1 MKKLKYILSQFA
13 ILASLSACDSSD
25 MPVQHSDHY
34 DEITFTVETQK
45 VENQKAKSQN
55 AATRANEYEKY
66 DPARHPGR
74 MGVWGYYY
82 AVKQLGNTGF
92 SIFTNKLVSYD
103 SSKNAWGYGEPKKWE
118 EFKDARHFDFF
129 AYMPYQEGTGSSIAI
144 STDADSHTDTYTLSV
159 PYAPSGSSSS
169 SSTSSS
175 SSSSTSSSSSS
186 SNSPFLFDAQNAP
199 IICALPEHRTVKSDQ
214 DEKLSFEHTVKF
226 KFDQTLIGYKLL
238 FKLDPTMGAIRQF
251 HIKSVN
257 ITGEI
262 PISGTITRAFTYS
275 TTTKKW
281 TAGKIVWEN
290 IATRTY
296 TKDAPVS
303 IPYQNTS
310 SSENQ
315 STSENQSSPSLEIS
329 STEYQ
334 PWGDIFYTIPLATFQ
349 PTINVTYD
357 VKMTT
362 QDGKTPITRKDVTS
376 SILLN
381 KDNFSNI
388 NTGSTATIN
397 SIRILIQ
404 PRYLYVMSDQD
415 AYTGYLL
422 ID

>member
-13 ILASLSACDSSD
+13 ILASLSACDSSN
-25 MPVQHSDHY
+25 MPVQHSDQY

-55 AATRANEYEKY
+55 AETRANEYEKY
-66 DPARHPGR
+66 DPTLHPGQ
-74 MGVWGYYY
+74 MGVWGYHY
-82 AVKQLGNTGF
+82 VTKQLGDAGT
-92 SIFTNKLVSYD
+92 SIFNNQLVSYD
-103 SSKNAWGYGEPKKWE
+103 SSQKAWGYSEPKKWE
-118 EFKDARHFDFF
+118 DFQDARHFDFF
-129 AYMPYQEGTGSSIAI
+129 AYMPYQQGTGSSIAI

-159 PYAPSGSSSS
+159 PYSQSGSSSNSSSS
-169 SSTSSS
+169 SSAT
-175 SSSSTSSSSSS
+175 SS
-186 SNSPFLFDAQNAP
+186 SNSPFLFDAKNAP

-214 DEKLSFEHTVKF
+214 DEKLPFEHTVKF

-262 PISGTITRAFTYS
+262 PISGTITRAFTYN
-275 TTTKKW
+275 TNTKKW
-281 TAGKIVWEN
+281 TAGKIIWKD
-290 IATRTY
+290 IAKRTY

-315 STSENQSSPSLEIS
+315 SSSSLEIS

-349 PTINVTYD
+349 PSINVTYD

-362 QDGKTPITRKDVTS
+362 QDGKTLITRKDVTS

>member
-13 ILASLSACDSSD
+13 ILASLSACDSSN
-25 MPVQHSDHY
+25 MPVQHSDQY

-55 AATRANEYEKY
+55 AETRANEYEKY
-66 DPARHPGR
+66 DPTLHPGQ
-74 MGVWGYYY
+74 MGVWGYHY
-82 AVKQLGNTGF
+82 VTKIQGNAGTP
-92 SIFTNKLVSYD
+92 IFNNQLVSYD
-103 SSKNAWGYGEPKKWE
+103 SSQNAWGYREPKKWE
-118 EFKDARHFDFF
+118 DFKDARHFDFF
-129 AYMPYQEGTGSSIAI
+129 AYMPYQVGTGSSIAI
-144 STDADSHTDTYTLSV
+144 STDADSNTDTYTLSV
-159 PYAPSGSSSS
+159 PYAPSGSSAS

-175 SSSSTSSSSSS
+175 SATSS
-186 SNSPFLFDAQNAP
+186 SNSPFLFDAKNAP

-226 KFDQTLIGYKLL
+226 KFDQTLIGYRLL

-275 TTTKKW
+275 TNTKKW
-281 TAGKIVWEN
+281 TAGKIIWKD

-303 IPYQNTS
+303 IPYKNT
-310 SSENQ
+310 
-315 STSENQSSPSLEIS
+315 SSPSLEIS

-349 PTINVTYD
+349 PSINVTYD

-381 KDNFSNI
+381 KDNFGNI

>member
-66 DPARHPGR
+66 DPARHPGQ

-82 AVKQLGNTGF
+82 DIKQQGNAGTP
-92 SIFTNKLVSYD
+92 IFTNQQVSYD
-103 SSKNAWGYGEPKKWE
+103 SNKNAWGYGEPKKWE
-118 EFKDARHFDFF
+118 EFTDARHFDFF
-129 AYMPYQEGTGSSIAI
+129 AYMPYQGTGSSIAI

-159 PYAPSGSSSS
+159 PYAPSGFSSS
-169 SSTSSS
+169 SSTSST
-175 SSSSTSSSSSS
+175 SSSSTSSSLSTSS
-186 SNSPFLFDAQNAP
+186 SNYPFLFDAQNAP

-262 PISGTITRAFTYS
+262 PVSGTFTRAFTYS

-281 TAGKIVWEN
+281 TAGKIIWKD

-315 STSENQSSPSLEIS
+315 SSSSLEIS

-349 PTINVTYD
+349 PSINVTYD

-362 QDGKTPITRKDVTS
+362 QDGKTPITRENVTS

-388 NTGSTATIN
+388 NTGSTAMIN

>member
-13 ILASLSACDSSD
+13 ILASLSACDSSN

-34 DEITFTVETQK
+34 DEITFTVENQK

-55 AATRANEYEKY
+55 TETRAYEYEKY
-66 DPARHPGR
+66 DPTLHPGQ

-82 AVKQLGNTGF
+82 AIKQLGNAGTP
-92 SIFTNKLVSYD
+92 IFNNQLVSYD
-103 SSKNAWGYGEPKKWE
+103 SSQNAWGYSEPKKWE
-118 EFKDARHFDFF
+118 DFKEARHFDFF
-129 AYMPYQEGTGSSIAI
+129 AYMPYQQETGSSIAI

-159 PYAPSGSSSS
+159 PYSQSGSSSNSSSS
-169 SSTSSS
+169 SSAT
-175 SSSSTSSSSSS
+175 SS
-186 SNSPFLFDAQNAP
+186 SNSPFLFDAKNAP

-214 DEKLSFEHTVKF
+214 DEKLPFEHTVKF

-262 PISGTITRAFTYS
+262 PISGTITRAFTYN
-275 TTTKKW
+275 TNTKKW
-281 TAGKIVWEN
+281 TAGKIIWKD
-290 IATRTY
+290 IAKRTY

-315 STSENQSSPSLEIS
+315 SSSSLEIS

-349 PTINVTYD
+349 PSINVTYD

-362 QDGKTPITRKDVTS
+362 QDGKTLITRKDVTS

>member
-13 ILASLSACDSSD
+13 ILASLSACDSSN

-55 AATRANEYEKY
+55 AETRANEYEKY
-66 DPARHPGR
+66 DPTLHPGQ

-82 AVKQLGNTGF
+82 ITKQLGNAGN
-92 SIFTNKLVSYD
+92 SIFNNQQVSYD
-103 SSKNAWGYGEPKKWE
+103 SNQNAWGYGTPKKWE
-118 EFKDARHFDFF
+118 DFQEARHFDFF
-129 AYMPYQEGTGSSIAI
+129 AYMPYQQGTGSSITI
-144 STDADSHTDTYTLSV
+144 STDADSNTDTYTLSV
-159 PYAPSGSSSS
+159 PYAPS
-169 SSTSSS
+169 TSSS
-175 SSSSTSSSSSS
+175 NSSSSSSS
-186 SNSPFLFDAQNAP
+186 SNSPFLFDAKKAP

-262 PISGTITRAFTYS
+262 PVSGTFTRAFTYS

-310 SSENQ
+310 SS
-315 STSENQSSPSLEIS
+315 SLEIS

-349 PTINVTYD
+349 PSINVTYD

-362 QDGKTPITRKDVTS
+362 QDGKNPITRKDVTS

-381 KDNFSNI
+381 KDNFGSI

>member
-13 ILASLSACDSSD
+13 ILASLSACDSSN

-55 AATRANEYEKY
+55 AETRANEYEKY
-66 DPARHPGR
+66 DPTLHPEQ

-82 AVKQLGNTGF
+82 DIKQLGNAGT
-92 SIFTNKLVSYD
+92 SIFNNQLVSYD
-103 SSKNAWGYGEPKKWE
+103 SNKNAWGYGEPKKWE
-118 EFKDARHFDFF
+118 AYKEARHFDFF
-129 AYMPYQEGTGSSIAI
+129 AYMPYQQETGSSITI
-144 STDADSHTDTYTLSV
+144 STDADSNTDTYTLSV
-159 PYAPSGSSSS
+159 PYAPSGSSAS

-175 SSSSTSSSSSS
+175 TSS
-186 SNSPFLFDAQNAP
+186 SNSPFLFDAKKAP

-214 DEKLSFEHTVKF
+214 EEKLPFEHTVKF

-262 PISGTITRAFTYS
+262 PVSGTFTRAFTYS

-310 SSENQ
+310 SS
-315 STSENQSSPSLEIS
+315 SLEIS

-362 QDGKTPITRKDVTS
+362 QDGKTPITRENVTS

>member
-13 ILASLSACDSSD
+13 ILASLSACDSSN
-25 MPVQHSDHY
+25 MPVQHSDQY

-55 AATRANEYEKY
+55 AETRANEYEKY
-66 DPARHPGR
+66 DPTLHPGQ
-74 MGVWGYYY
+74 MGVWGYHY
-82 AVKQLGNTGF
+82 VTKIQGNAGTP
-92 SIFTNKLVSYD
+92 IFNNQLVSYD
-103 SSKNAWGYGEPKKWE
+103 SSQNAWGYREPKKWE
-118 EFKDARHFDFF
+118 DFKDARHFDFF
-129 AYMPYQEGTGSSIAI
+129 AYMPYQVGTGSSIAI
-144 STDADSHTDTYTLSV
+144 STDADSNTDTYTLSV
-159 PYAPSGSSSS
+159 PYAPSGSSAS

-175 SSSSTSSSSSS
+175 SATSS
-186 SNSPFLFDAQNAP
+186 SNSPFLFDAKNAP

-275 TTTKKW
+275 TNTKKW
-281 TAGKIVWEN
+281 TAGKIIWKD

-296 TKDAPVS
+296 TKDDPVI
-303 IPYQNTS
+303 IPYQNT
-310 SSENQ
+310 
-315 STSENQSSPSLEIS
+315 SSPSLEIS

-349 PTINVTYD
+349 PSINVTYD
-357 VKMTT
+357 VKMTA
-362 QDGKTPITRKDVTS
+362 QDGTTPITRKDVTS

-381 KDNFSNI
+381 KDNFSSL

-415 AYTGYLL
+415 AYTGHLL

>member
-13 ILASLSACDSSD
+13 ILASLSACDSSN
-25 MPVQHSDHY
+25 MPVQHSDQY

-55 AATRANEYEKY
+55 AETRANEYEKY
-66 DPARHPGR
+66 DPTLHPGQ
-74 MGVWGYYY
+74 MGVWGYHY
-82 AVKQLGNTGF
+82 VTKQLGDAGT
-92 SIFTNKLVSYD
+92 SIFNNLLVSYD
-103 SSKNAWGYGEPKKWE
+103 SSQNAWGYSEPKKWE
-118 EFKDARHFDFF
+118 DFKEARHFDFF
-129 AYMPYQEGTGSSIAI
+129 AYMPYQQGTGSSIAI
-144 STDADSHTDTYTLSV
+144 STDANSNTDTYTLSV
-159 PYAPSGSSSS
+159 PYAPSGSSS
-169 SSTSSS
+169 
-175 SSSSTSSSSSS
+175 
-186 SNSPFLFDAQNAP
+186 NSPFLFDAKNAP

-262 PISGTITRAFTYS
+262 PISGTITRAFTYN
-275 TTTKKW
+275 TNTKKW
-281 TAGKIVWEN
+281 TAGKIIWKD

-310 SSENQ
+310 S
-315 STSENQSSPSLEIS
+315 SENQSSPSLEIS

-349 PTINVTYD
+349 PSINVTYD

-362 QDGKTPITRKDVTS
+362 QDGKTLITRKDVTS

>member
-13 ILASLSACDSSD
+13 ILASLSACDSSN
-25 MPVQHSDHY
+25 MPVQHSDQY

-45 VENQKAKSQN
+45 VENQKAKSQD
-55 AATRANEYEKY
+55 AETRANEYEKY
-66 DPARHPGR
+66 DPTLHPVQ

-82 AVKQLGNTGF
+82 DIKQPGNAGT
-92 SIFTNKLVSYD
+92 SIFTNQLVSYD
-103 SSKNAWGYGEPKKWE
+103 SSQNAWGYSNPKKWE
-118 EFKDARHFDFF
+118 DFKEARHFDFF

-144 STDADSHTDTYTLSV
+144 STDTDSNTDTYTLSV
-159 PYAPSGSSSS
+159 PYAPS
-169 SSTSSS
+169 T
-175 SSSSTSSSSSS
+175 SS
-186 SNSPFLFDAQNAP
+186 SNSPFLFDAKKAP

-214 DEKLSFEHTVKF
+214 DEKLPFEHTVKF

-262 PISGTITRAFTYS
+262 PVSGTFTRAFTYS

-310 SSENQ
+310 SS
-315 STSENQSSPSLEIS
+315 SLEIS

-362 QDGKTPITRKDVTS
+362 QDGKTPITRENVTS

>member
-13 ILASLSACDSSD
+13 ILASLSACDSSN

-34 DEITFTVETQK
+34 DEITFTVENQK

-55 AATRANEYEKY
+55 TETRAYEYEKY
-66 DPARHPGR
+66 DPTLHPGQ

-82 AVKQLGNTGF
+82 AIKQLGNAGTP
-92 SIFTNKLVSYD
+92 IFNNQLVSYD
-103 SSKNAWGYGEPKKWE
+103 SSQNAWGYSEPKKWE
-118 EFKDARHFDFF
+118 DFKEARHFDFF
-129 AYMPYQEGTGSSIAI
+129 AYMPYQQETGSCIAI

-159 PYAPSGSSSS
+159 PYSQSGSSSNSSSS
-169 SSTSSS
+169 SSAT
-175 SSSSTSSSSSS
+175 SS
-186 SNSPFLFDAQNAP
+186 SNSPFLFDAKNAP

-214 DEKLSFEHTVKF
+214 DEKLPFEHTVKF

-262 PISGTITRAFTYS
+262 PISGTITRAFTYN
-275 TTTKKW
+275 TNTKKW
-281 TAGKIVWEN
+281 TAGKIIWKD
-290 IATRTY
+290 IAKRTY

-315 STSENQSSPSLEIS
+315 SSSSLEIS

-349 PTINVTYD
+349 PSINVTYD

-362 QDGKTPITRKDVTS
+362 QDGKTLITRKDVTS

>member
-13 ILASLSACDSSD
+13 ILASLSACDSSN
-25 MPVQHSDHY
+25 MPVQHSDQY

-55 AATRANEYEKY
+55 AETRANEYEKY
-66 DPARHPGR
+66 DPTLHPGQ

-82 AVKQLGNTGF
+82 ATKIQGNAGTP
-92 SIFTNKLVSYD
+92 IFNNQLVSYD
-103 SSKNAWGYGEPKKWE
+103 SSQNAWGYSEPKKWE
-118 EFKDARHFDFF
+118 DFQDARHFDFF
-129 AYMPYQEGTGSSIAI
+129 AYMPYQQGTGSNIAI
-144 STDADSHTDTYTLSV
+144 STDADSNTDTYTLSV
-159 PYAPSGSSSS
+159 PYTPS
-169 SSTSSS
+169 T
-175 SSSSTSSSSSS
+175 SS
-186 SNSPFLFDAQNAP
+186 SNSPFLFDAKNAP

-262 PISGTITRAFTYS
+262 PVSGTITRAFTYN
-275 TTTKKW
+275 TNTKKW
-281 TAGKIVWEN
+281 TAGKIIWKD
-290 IATRTY
+290 IAPRTY
-296 TKDAPVS
+296 TKDDPVI

-315 STSENQSSPSLEIS
+315 STSENQSSPSLEIPT
-329 STEYQ
+329 TEYQ

-357 VKMTT
+357 VKMTA
-362 QDGKTPITRKDVTS
+362 QDGKTPITRKNVTS

>member
-13 ILASLSACDSSD
+13 ILACLSACNSSD

-66 DPARHPGR
+66 DPVRHPGK

-82 AVKQLGNTGF
+82 AIKQLGNAGAK
-92 SIFTNKLVSYD
+92 IFDNQLVSYD
-103 SSKNAWGYGEPKKWE
+103 SSQNAWGYGDPKKWE
-118 EFKDARHFDFF
+118 EFTDAHHFDFF

-159 PYAPSGSSSS
+159 PYAPSGSSS
-169 SSTSSS
+169 
-175 SSSSTSSSSSS
+175 
-186 SNSPFLFDAQNAP
+186 NSPFLFDAKNAP

-226 KFDQTLIGYKLL
+226 KFDQTLIGYRLL

-262 PISGTITRAFTYS
+262 PVSGTFTRAFTYN

-281 TAGKIVWEN
+281 TAGKIVWKD

-310 SSENQ
+310 SS
-315 STSENQSSPSLEIS
+315 SLEIS

-357 VKMTT
+357 VKMMT
-362 QDGKTPITRKDVTS
+362 QDGKNPITRENVTS

>member
-13 ILASLSACDSSD
+13 ILASLSACDSSN
-25 MPVQHSDHY
+25 MPVQHSDQY

-55 AATRANEYEKY
+55 AETRANEYEKY
-66 DPARHPGR
+66 DPTLHPEQ

-82 AVKQLGNTGF
+82 DIKQLGNAGT
-92 SIFTNKLVSYD
+92 SIFNNQLVSYD
-103 SSKNAWGYGEPKKWE
+103 SSQNAWGYGEPKKWE
-118 EFKDARHFDFF
+118 AYKEARHFDFF

-159 PYAPSGSSSS
+159 PYAPS
-169 SSTSSS
+169 TSSS
-175 SSSSTSSSSSS
+175 NSSSSSSS
-186 SNSPFLFDAQNAP
+186 SNSPFLFDAKNAP

-214 DEKLSFEHTVKF
+214 DEKLPFEHTVKF

-262 PISGTITRAFTYS
+262 PVSGTFTRAFTYS

-310 SSENQ
+310 SS
-315 STSENQSSPSLEIS
+315 SLEIS

-362 QDGKTPITRKDVTS
+362 QDGKTPITRENVTS

>member
-66 DPARHPGR
+66 DPARHPGQ

-82 AVKQLGNTGF
+82 DIKQPGNAGTP
-92 SIFTNKLVSYD
+92 IFTNQQVSYD
-103 SSKNAWGYGEPKKWE
+103 SNKNAWGYGEPKKWE
-118 EFKDARHFDFF
+118 EFTDARHFDFF
-129 AYMPYQEGTGSSIAI
+129 AYMPYQGTGSSIAI

-159 PYAPSGSSSS
+159 PYAPSGSSAS
-169 SSTSSS
+169 SSTL
-175 SSSSTSSSSSS
+175 SSTSS
-186 SNSPFLFDAQNAP
+186 SNSPFLFDAKKAP

-262 PISGTITRAFTYS
+262 PVSGTFTRAFTYS

-310 SSENQ
+310 SS
-315 STSENQSSPSLEIS
+315 SLEIS

-362 QDGKTPITRKDVTS
+362 QDGKTPITRENVTS

>member
-13 ILASLSACDSSD
+13 ILASLSACDSSN
-25 MPVQHSDHY
+25 MPVQHSDQY

-55 AATRANEYEKY
+55 AETRANEYEKY
-66 DPARHPGR
+66 DPTLHPGQ

-82 AVKQLGNTGF
+82 ATKIQGNAGTP
-92 SIFTNKLVSYD
+92 IFNNQLVSYD
-103 SSKNAWGYGEPKKWE
+103 SSQNAWGYSEPKKWE
-118 EFKDARHFDFF
+118 DFKEARHFDFF

-144 STDADSHTDTYTLSV
+144 STDADSNTDTYTLSI
-159 PYAPSGSSSS
+159 PYAPSG
-169 SSTSSS
+169 
-175 SSSSTSSSSSS
+175 SS
-186 SNSPFLFDAQNAP
+186 SNSPFLFDAKNAP

-275 TTTKKW
+275 TNTKKW
-281 TAGKIVWEN
+281 TAGKIIWKD

-296 TKDAPVS
+296 TKDDPVI

-310 SSENQ
+310 S
-315 STSENQSSPSLEIS
+315 SENQSSPSLEIS

-334 PWGDIFYTIPLATFQ
+334 SWGDIFYTIPLATFQ
-349 PTINVTYD
+349 PSINVTYD

-362 QDGKTPITRKDVTS
+362 QDGKNPITRENVTS

>member
-13 ILASLSACDSSD
+13 ILASLSACDSSN
-25 MPVQHSDHY
+25 MSVQHSDQY

-55 AATRANEYEKY
+55 AETRANEYEKY
-66 DPARHPGR
+66 DPTLHPEQ

-82 AVKQLGNTGF
+82 VTKQLGDAGT
-92 SIFTNKLVSYD
+92 SIFNNLLVSYD
-103 SSKNAWGYGEPKKWE
+103 SSQNAWGYSDPKKWE
-118 EFKDARHFDFF
+118 DFTDARHFDFF

-144 STDADSHTDTYTLSV
+144 STDADSNTDTYTLSV
-159 PYAPSGSSSS
+159 PYAPS
-169 SSTSSS
+169 T
-175 SSSSTSSSSSS
+175 SS
-186 SNSPFLFDAQNAP
+186 SNSPFLIDAKNAP

-214 DEKLSFEHTVKF
+214 DEKLPFEHTVKF

-275 TTTKKW
+275 TNTKKW
-281 TAGKIVWEN
+281 TAGKIIWKD

-296 TKDAPVS
+296 TKDDPVI

-315 STSENQSSPSLEIS
+315 SSPSLEIPT
-329 STEYQ
+329 TEYQ

-349 PTINVTYD
+349 PSINVTYD

-362 QDGKTPITRKDVTS
+362 QDGKNPITRENVTS

>member
-13 ILASLSACDSSD
+13 ILASLSACDSSN
-25 MPVQHSDHY
+25 MPVQHSDQY

-55 AATRANEYEKY
+55 AETRANEYEKY
-66 DPARHPGR
+66 DPTLHPGQ
-74 MGVWGYYY
+74 MGVWGYHY
-82 AVKQLGNTGF
+82 VTKIQGNAGTP
-92 SIFTNKLVSYD
+92 IFNNQLVSYD
-103 SSKNAWGYGEPKKWE
+103 SSQNAWGYSEPKKWE
-118 EFKDARHFDFF
+118 DFKDARHFDFF
-129 AYMPYQEGTGSSIAI
+129 AYMPYQVGTGSSIAI
-144 STDADSHTDTYTLSV
+144 STDADSNTDTYTLSV
-159 PYAPSGSSSS
+159 PYAPSGSSAS

-175 SSSSTSSSSSS
+175 SATSS
-186 SNSPFLFDAQNAP
+186 SNSPFLFDAKNAP

-214 DEKLSFEHTVKF
+214 DEKLAFEHTVKF
-226 KFDQTLIGYKLL
+226 KFDQTLIGYRLL

-262 PISGTITRAFTYS
+262 PISGTITRAFTYN

-310 SSENQ
+310 S
-315 STSENQSSPSLEIS
+315 PSLEIS

-349 PTINVTYD
+349 PSINVTYD
-357 VKMTT
+357 VKMTA

-381 KDNFSNI
+381 KDNFSSL

-415 AYTGYLL
+415 AYTGHLL

>member
-13 ILASLSACDSSD
+13 ILASLSACDSSN
-25 MPVQHSDHY
+25 MPVQHSDQY

-55 AATRANEYEKY
+55 AETRANEYEKY
-66 DPARHPGR
+66 DPTLHPEQ

-82 AVKQLGNTGF
+82 DIKQLGNAGT
-92 SIFTNKLVSYD
+92 SIFKNQLVSYD
-103 SSKNAWGYGEPKKWE
+103 SSQNAWGYGEPKKWE
-118 EFKDARHFDFF
+118 AYKEARHFDFF
-129 AYMPYQEGTGSSIAI
+129 AYMPYQQKTGSSITI
-144 STDADSHTDTYTLSV
+144 STDADSNTDTYTLSV
-159 PYAPSGSSSS
+159 PYAPS
-169 SSTSSS
+169 T
-175 SSSSTSSSSSS
+175 SS
-186 SNSPFLFDAQNAP
+186 SNSPFLFDAKKAP

-275 TTTKKW
+275 TNTKKW
-281 TAGKIVWEN
+281 TADKIIWKD

-296 TKDAPVS
+296 TKDDPVI

-310 SSENQ
+310 TSENQ
-315 STSENQSSPSLEIS
+315 SSSEDQSSPSLEIS

-334 PWGDIFYTIPLATFQ
+334 PWGDIFYTIPLAAFQ
-349 PTINVTYD
+349 PSINVTYD

-362 QDGKTPITRKDVTS
+362 QDGNPPITRENVTS

>member
-13 ILASLSACDSSD
+13 ILASLSACDSSN
-25 MPVQHSDHY
+25 MSVQHSDQY

-55 AATRANEYEKY
+55 AETRANEYEKY
-66 DPARHPGR
+66 DPTLHPGQ
-74 MGVWGYYY
+74 MGVWGYHY
-82 AVKQLGNTGF
+82 VTKQLGDAGT
-92 SIFTNKLVSYD
+92 SIFNNLLVSYD
-103 SSKNAWGYGEPKKWE
+103 SSQNAWGYSDPKKWE
-118 EFKDARHFDFF
+118 DFTDARHFDFF

-144 STDADSHTDTYTLSV
+144 STDADSNTDTYTLSV
-159 PYAPSGSSSS
+159 PYAPS
-169 SSTSSS
+169 T
-175 SSSSTSSSSSS
+175 SS
-186 SNSPFLFDAQNAP
+186 SNSPFLIDAKNAP

-214 DEKLSFEHTVKF
+214 DEKLPFEHTVKF

-275 TTTKKW
+275 TNTKKW
-281 TAGKIVWEN
+281 TAGKIIWKD

-315 STSENQSSPSLEIS
+315 SSSENSSSSENQSSPSLEIS

-349 PTINVTYD
+349 PSINVTYD

-362 QDGKTPITRKDVTS
+362 QDGKNPITRKNVTS

>member
-13 ILASLSACDSSD
+13 ILASLSACDSSN
-25 MPVQHSDHY
+25 MPVQHSDQY

-55 AATRANEYEKY
+55 AETRANEYEKY
-66 DPARHPGR
+66 DPTLHPEQ

-82 AVKQLGNTGF
+82 ATKIQGNAGT
-92 SIFTNKLVSYD
+92 SIFNNQLVSYD
-103 SSKNAWGYGEPKKWE
+103 SSQNAWGYGTPKKWE
-118 EFKDARHFDFF
+118 DFQEARHFDFF
-129 AYMPYQEGTGSSIAI
+129 AYMPYQQGTGSSITI
-144 STDADSHTDTYTLSV
+144 STDADSNTDTYTLSV
-159 PYAPSGSSSS
+159 PYAPS
-169 SSTSSS
+169 TSSS
-175 SSSSTSSSSSS
+175 NSSSSSSS
-186 SNSPFLFDAQNAP
+186 SNSPFLFDAKKAP

-226 KFDQTLIGYKLL
+226 KFDQTLIGYRLL

-275 TTTKKW
+275 TNTKKW
-281 TAGKIVWEN
+281 TAGKIIWKD

-296 TKDAPVS
+296 TKDDPVI

-315 STSENQSSPSLEIS
+315 SSPSLEIPT
-329 STEYQ
+329 TEYQ
-334 PWGDIFYTIPLATFQ
+334 PWGDIFYTIPLASFQ
-349 PTINVTYD
+349 PSINVTYD

-362 QDGKTPITRKDVTS
+362 QDGKTLITRKDVTS

>member
-13 ILASLSACDSSD
+13 ILASLSACDSSN
-25 MPVQHSDHY
+25 MPVQHSDQY

-55 AATRANEYEKY
+55 AETRANEYEKY
-66 DPARHPGR
+66 DPTLHPGQ

-82 AVKQLGNTGF
+82 ATKIQGNAGT
-92 SIFTNKLVSYD
+92 SIFNNQLVSYD
-103 SSKNAWGYGEPKKWE
+103 SSQNAWGYGEPKKWE
-118 EFKDARHFDFF
+118 DFQEARHFDFF
-129 AYMPYQEGTGSSIAI
+129 AYMPYQQETGSSIAI
-144 STDADSHTDTYTLSV
+144 STDADSNTDTYTLSV
-159 PYAPSGSSSS
+159 PYAPS
-169 SSTSSS
+169 T
-175 SSSSTSSSSSS
+175 SS
-186 SNSPFLFDAQNAP
+186 SNSPFLFDAKNAP

-214 DEKLSFEHTVKF
+214 DEKLPFEHTVKF
-226 KFDQTLIGYKLL
+226 KFDQTLIGYRLL

-275 TTTKKW
+275 TNTKKW
-281 TAGKIVWEN
+281 TAGKIVWKD
-290 IATRTY
+290 IAKRTY
-296 TKDAPVS
+296 TKDDPVI

-310 SSENQ
+310 S
-315 STSENQSSPSLEIS
+315 SENQSSPSLEIS

-349 PTINVTYD
+349 PSINVTYD

-362 QDGKTPITRKDVTS
+362 QDGKTPITRKNVTS

>member
-13 ILASLSACDSSD
+13 ILASLSACDSSN
-25 MPVQHSDHY
+25 MPVQHSDQY

-55 AATRANEYEKY
+55 AETRANEYEKY
-66 DPARHPGR
+66 DSTLHPGQ
-74 MGVWGYYY
+74 MGVWGYHY
-82 AVKQLGNTGF
+82 VTKIQGNAGTP
-92 SIFTNKLVSYD
+92 IFNNQLVSYD
-103 SSKNAWGYGEPKKWE
+103 SSQNAWGYREPKKWE
-118 EFKDARHFDFF
+118 DFKDARHFDFF
-129 AYMPYQEGTGSSIAI
+129 AYMPYQVGTGSSIAI
-144 STDADSHTDTYTLSV
+144 STDADSNTDTYTLSV
-159 PYAPSGSSSS
+159 PYAPSGSSAS

-175 SSSSTSSSSSS
+175 SATSS
-186 SNSPFLFDAQNAP
+186 SNSPFLFDAKNAP

-275 TTTKKW
+275 TNTKKW
-281 TAGKIVWEN
+281 TAGKIIWKD

-296 TKDAPVS
+296 TKDDPVI
-303 IPYQNTS
+303 IPYQNT
-310 SSENQ
+310 
-315 STSENQSSPSLEIS
+315 SSPSLEIS

-349 PTINVTYD
+349 PSINVTYD
-357 VKMTT
+357 VKMTA
-362 QDGKTPITRKDVTS
+362 QDGTTPITRKDVTS

-381 KDNFSNI
+381 KDNFSSL

-415 AYTGYLL
+415 AYTGHLL

>member
-13 ILASLSACDSSD
+13 ILASLSACDSSN
-25 MPVQHSDHY
+25 MPVQHSDQY

-55 AATRANEYEKY
+55 AETRANEYEKY
-66 DPARHPGR
+66 DPTLHPVQ

-82 AVKQLGNTGF
+82 DIKQLGNAGT
-92 SIFTNKLVSYD
+92 SIFNNQLVSYN
-103 SSKNAWGYGEPKKWE
+103 SSQDAWGYSNPKKWE
-118 EFKDARHFDFF
+118 DFKEARHFDFF

-144 STDADSHTDTYTLSV
+144 STDADSNTDTYTLSV
-159 PYAPSGSSSS
+159 PYAPSGSSAS

-175 SSSSTSSSSSS
+175 TSS
-186 SNSPFLFDAQNAP
+186 SNSPFLFDAKKAP

-262 PISGTITRAFTYS
+262 PVSGTFTRAFTYS

-310 SSENQ
+310 SS
-315 STSENQSSPSLEIS
+315 SLEIS

-362 QDGKTPITRKDVTS
+362 QDGKTPITRENVTS

>member
-13 ILASLSACDSSD
+13 ILASLSACDSSN

-34 DEITFTVETQK
+34 DEITFTVE
-45 VENQKAKSQN
+45 NQKAKSQN
-55 AATRANEYEKY
+55 AETRANEYEKY
-66 DPARHPGR
+66 DPTLHPEQ

-82 AVKQLGNTGF
+82 DIKQLGNAGT
-92 SIFTNKLVSYD
+92 SIFTNQLVSYD
-103 SSKNAWGYGEPKKWE
+103 SNKNAWGYGEPKKWE
-118 EFKDARHFDFF
+118 AYKEARHFDFF
-129 AYMPYQEGTGSSIAI
+129 AYMPYQQETGSNIAI
-144 STDADSHTDTYTLSV
+144 STDADSNTDTYTLSV
-159 PYAPSGSSSS
+159 PYAPSGSSAS

-175 SSSSTSSSSSS
+175 TFSSK
-186 SNSPFLFDAQNAP
+186 SPFLFDAKKAP

-251 HIKSVN
+251 HLKSVN

-262 PISGTITRAFTYS
+262 PVSGTITRAFTYN
-275 TTTKKW
+275 TNTKKW
-281 TAGKIVWEN
+281 TAGKIIWKD
-290 IATRTY
+290 ITTKTF

-310 SSENQ
+310 TSENQ
-315 STSENQSSPSLEIS
+315 SSSEKQSSPSLEIS

-349 PTINVTYD
+349 PSINVTYD
-357 VKMTT
+357 VKMTA
-362 QDGKTPITRKDVTS
+362 QDGKTSITRENVTS

>member
-13 ILASLSACDSSD
+13 ILASLSACDSSN
-25 MPVQHSDHY
+25 MPVQHSDQY

-45 VENQKAKSQN
+45 VENQKAKSQD
-55 AATRANEYEKY
+55 AETRANEYEKY
-66 DPARHPGR
+66 DPTLHPEQ

-82 AVKQLGNTGF
+82 DIKQLGNAGT
-92 SIFTNKLVSYD
+92 SIFTNQLVSYD
-103 SSKNAWGYGEPKKWE
+103 SNKNAWGYGEPKKWE
-118 EFKDARHFDFF
+118 DFQDARHFDFF
-129 AYMPYQEGTGSSIAI
+129 AYMPHQQETGSSITI
-144 STDADSHTDTYTLSV
+144 STDADSNTDTYTLSV
-159 PYAPSGSSSS
+159 PYAPSGSSAS
-169 SSTSSS
+169 SSTL
-175 SSSSTSSSSSS
+175 SSTSS
-186 SNSPFLFDAQNAP
+186 SNSPFLFDAKKAP

-214 DEKLSFEHTVKF
+214 EEKLPFEHTVKF
-226 KFDQTLIGYKLL
+226 KFDQTLIGYRLL

-275 TTTKKW
+275 TNTKKW
-281 TAGKIVWEN
+281 TAGKIVWKD
-290 IATRTY
+290 IAKRTY

-315 STSENQSSPSLEIS
+315 SSPSLEIPT
-329 STEYQ
+329 TEYQ
-334 PWGDIFYTIPLATFQ
+334 PWGDIFYTIPLASFQ
-349 PTINVTYD
+349 PSINVTYD

-362 QDGKTPITRKDVTS
+362 QDGKTPITRENVTS

>member
-13 ILASLSACDSSD
+13 ILASLSACDSSN
-25 MPVQHSDHY
+25 MSVQHSDHY

-55 AATRANEYEKY
+55 AETRANEYEKY
-66 DPARHPGR
+66 DPTLHPGQ
-74 MGVWGYYY
+74 MGVWGYHY
-82 AVKQLGNTGF
+82 VTKQLGDAGT
-92 SIFTNKLVSYD
+92 SIFNNLLVSYD
-103 SSKNAWGYGEPKKWE
+103 SSQNAWGYSDPKKWE
-118 EFKDARHFDFF
+118 DFTDARHFDFF

-144 STDADSHTDTYTLSV
+144 STDADSNTDTYTLSV
-159 PYAPSGSSSS
+159 PYAPS
-169 SSTSSS
+169 T
-175 SSSSTSSSSSS
+175 SS
-186 SNSPFLFDAQNAP
+186 SNSPFLIDAKNAP

-214 DEKLSFEHTVKF
+214 DEKLPFEHTVKF

-275 TTTKKW
+275 TNTKKW
-281 TAGKIVWEN
+281 TAGKIIWKD

-315 STSENQSSPSLEIS
+315 SSSSLEIS

-349 PTINVTYD
+349 PSINVTYD

-362 QDGKTPITRKDVTS
+362 QDGKNPITRENVTS

>member
-13 ILASLSACDSSD
+13 ILASLSACDSSN
-25 MPVQHSDHY
+25 MPVQHSDQY
-34 DEITFTVETQK
+34 DEITFTIETQK

-55 AATRANEYEKY
+55 AETRANEYEKY
-66 DPARHPGR
+66 DPTLHPEQ

-82 AVKQLGNTGF
+82 DIKQLGNAGT
-92 SIFTNKLVSYD
+92 SIFKNQLVSYD
-103 SSKNAWGYGEPKKWE
+103 SSQNAWGYGEPKKWE
-118 EFKDARHFDFF
+118 AYKEARHFDFF
-129 AYMPYQEGTGSSIAI
+129 AYMPYQQGTGSSITI
-144 STDADSHTDTYTLSV
+144 STDADSNTDTYTLSV
-159 PYAPSGSSSS
+159 PYAPS
-169 SSTSSS
+169 TSSS
-175 SSSSTSSSSSS
+175 NSSSSSSS
-186 SNSPFLFDAQNAP
+186 SNSPFLFDAKNAP

-262 PISGTITRAFTYS
+262 PISGTITRAFTYN
-275 TTTKKW
+275 TNTKKW
-281 TAGKIVWEN
+281 TAGKIIWKD

-310 SSENQ
+310 SS
-315 STSENQSSPSLEIS
+315 SLEIS

-362 QDGKTPITRKDVTS
+362 QDGKTPITRENVTS

>member
-45 VENQKAKSQN
+45 VEKQKAKSQN
-55 AATRANEYEKY
+55 TATRANEYEKY
-66 DPARHPGR
+66 DPALHPGQ

-82 AVKQLGNTGF
+82 DIKQLGSAGNN
-92 SIFTNKLVSYD
+92 IFDNQLVSYD
-103 SSKNAWGYGEPKKWE
+103 SNKNAWGYGEPKKWE
-118 EFKDARHFDFF
+118 DFQEARHFDFF
-129 AYMPYQEGTGSSIAI
+129 AYMPYQQETGSSIAI

-159 PYAPSGSSSS
+159 PYAPP
-169 SSTSSS
+169 T
-175 SSSSTSSSSSS
+175 SS
-186 SNSPFLFDAQNAP
+186 SNSPFHFDAQNAP

-226 KFDQTLIGYKLL
+226 KFDQALIGYKLL

-310 SSENQ
+310 S
-315 STSENQSSPSLEIS
+315 PSLKIS

>member
-66 DPARHPGR
+66 DPARHPGQ

-82 AVKQLGNTGF
+82 DIKQPGNAGTP
-92 SIFTNKLVSYD
+92 IFTNQQVSYD
-103 SSKNAWGYGEPKKWE
+103 SNKNAWGYGEPKKWE
-118 EFKDARHFDFF
+118 EFTDARHFDFF
-129 AYMPYQEGTGSSIAI
+129 AYMPYQGTGSSIAI

-159 PYAPSGSSSS
+159 PYAPSG
-169 SSTSSS
+169 
-175 SSSSTSSSSSS
+175 SS

-262 PISGTITRAFTYS
+262 PVSGTFTRAFTYS

-310 SSENQ
+310 SS
-315 STSENQSSPSLEIS
+315 SLEIS

-362 QDGKTPITRKDVTS
+362 QDGKTPITRENVTS

>member
-25 MPVQHSDHY
+25 MPVQHSDQY

-66 DPARHPGR
+66 DPTLHPEQ

-82 AVKQLGNTGF
+82 AIKQLGNAGTP
-92 SIFTNKLVSYD
+92 IFNNQLVSYD
-103 SSKNAWGYGEPKKWE
+103 SSQNAWGYSEPKKWE
-118 EFKDARHFDFF
+118 DFKEARHFDFF

-159 PYAPSGSSSS
+159 PYAPS
-169 SSTSSS
+169 TSSS
-175 SSSSTSSSSSS
+175 NSSSSSSS
-186 SNSPFLFDAQNAP
+186 SNSPFLFDAKNAP

-214 DEKLSFEHTVKF
+214 DEKLPFEHTVKF

-262 PISGTITRAFTYS
+262 PVSGTITRAFTYN

-290 IATRTY
+290 IAKRTY

-310 SSENQ
+310 SS
-315 STSENQSSPSLEIS
+315 SLEIS
-329 STEYQ
+329 STEYR

-349 PTINVTYD
+349 PSINVTYD

-362 QDGKTPITRKDVTS
+362 QDGKTPITRENVTS

>member
-25 MPVQHSDHY
+25 MPIQHSDHY

-66 DPARHPGR
+66 DPARHPGQ

-82 AVKQLGNTGF
+82 AKKQLGNAGTN
-92 SIFTNKLVSYD
+92 IFDNQLVSYD

-118 EFKDARHFDFF
+118 EFTDARHFDFF

-159 PYAPSGSSSS
+159 PYAPSGSSS
-169 SSTSSS
+169 
-175 SSSSTSSSSSS
+175 
-186 SNSPFLFDAQNAP
+186 NSPFLFDAKNAP

-226 KFDQTLIGYKLL
+226 KFDQTLIGYRLL

-257 ITGEI
+257 ITGVI
-262 PISGTITRAFTYS
+262 PVSGTITRAFTYS

-281 TAGKIVWEN
+281 TAGKIVWKD

-310 SSENQ
+310 SS
-315 STSENQSSPSLEIS
+315 SLEIS

-349 PTINVTYD
+349 PSINVTYD

>member
-13 ILASLSACDSSD
+13 ILASLSACDSSN
-25 MPVQHSDHY
+25 MSVQHSDQY

-55 AATRANEYEKY
+55 AETRANEYEKY
-66 DPARHPGR
+66 DPTLHPGQ
-74 MGVWGYYY
+74 MGVWGYHY
-82 AVKQLGNTGF
+82 VTKQLGDAGT
-92 SIFTNKLVSYD
+92 SIFNNLLVSYD
-103 SSKNAWGYGEPKKWE
+103 SSQNAWGYSDPKKWE
-118 EFKDARHFDFF
+118 DFTDARHFDFF

-144 STDADSHTDTYTLSV
+144 STDADSNTDTYTLSV
-159 PYAPSGSSSS
+159 PYAPS
-169 SSTSSS
+169 T
-175 SSSSTSSSSSS
+175 SS
-186 SNSPFLFDAQNAP
+186 SNSPFLFDAKNAP

-275 TTTKKW
+275 TNTKKW
-281 TAGKIVWEN
+281 TAGKIIWKD

-315 STSENQSSPSLEIS
+315 SSSENSSSSENQSSPSQEIS

-349 PTINVTYD
+349 PSINVTYD

-362 QDGKTPITRKDVTS
+362 QDGKKTITRENVTS

-404 PRYLYVMSDQD
+404 PRYLYVMSNQD

>member
-55 AATRANEYEKY
+55 AETRANEYEKY
-66 DPARHPGR
+66 DPTLHPEQ

-82 AVKQLGNTGF
+82 DIKQLGNAGT
-92 SIFTNKLVSYD
+92 SIFTNQLVSYD
-103 SSKNAWGYGEPKKWE
+103 SNKNAWGYGEPKKWE
-118 EFKDARHFDFF
+118 DFQDARHFDFF
-129 AYMPYQEGTGSSIAI
+129 AYMPHQQETGSSITI
-144 STDADSHTDTYTLSV
+144 STDADSNTDTYTLSV
-159 PYAPSGSSSS
+159 PYAPSGSSAS
-169 SSTSSS
+169 SSTL
-175 SSSSTSSSSSS
+175 SSTSS
-186 SNSPFLFDAQNAP
+186 SNSPFLFDAKKAP

-214 DEKLSFEHTVKF
+214 EEKLPFEHTVKF
-226 KFDQTLIGYKLL
+226 KFDQTLIGYRLL

-275 TTTKKW
+275 TNTKKW
-281 TAGKIVWEN
+281 TAGKIVWKD
-290 IATRTY
+290 IAKRTY

-310 SSENQ
+310 SS
-315 STSENQSSPSLEIS
+315 SLEIS

-349 PTINVTYD
+349 PSINVTYD

-362 QDGKTPITRKDVTS
+362 QDGKNPITRENVTS

>member
-55 AATRANEYEKY
+55 AETRANEYEKY
-66 DPARHPGR
+66 DPTLHPEQ

-82 AVKQLGNTGF
+82 AIKQLGSAGTP
-92 SIFTNKLVSYD
+92 IFTNQQVIYD

-118 EFKDARHFDFF
+118 DFKDARHFDFF

-159 PYAPSGSSSS
+159 PYAPS
-169 SSTSSS
+169 TSSS
-175 SSSSTSSSSSS
+175 NSSSSSSS
-186 SNSPFLFDAQNAP
+186 SNSPFLFDAKNAP

-214 DEKLSFEHTVKF
+214 DEKLPFEHTVKF

-262 PISGTITRAFTYS
+262 PVSGTLTRAFTYN

-281 TAGKIVWEN
+281 TAGKIVWKD

-315 STSENQSSPSLEIS
+315 SSSSLEIS

-334 PWGDIFYTIPLATFQ
+334 PWGDIFYTIPLAAFQ
-349 PTINVTYD
+349 PSINVTYD

-362 QDGKTPITRKDVTS
+362 QDGKTAITRENVTS

>member
-66 DPARHPGR
+66 DPARHPGQ

-82 AVKQLGNTGF
+82 DIKQPGNAGTP
-92 SIFTNKLVSYD
+92 IFTNQQVSYD
-103 SSKNAWGYGEPKKWE
+103 SNKNAWGYGEPKKWE
-118 EFKDARHFDFF
+118 EFTDARHFDFF
-129 AYMPYQEGTGSSIAI
+129 AYMPYQGTGSSIAI

-159 PYAPSGSSSS
+159 PYAPS
-169 SSTSSS
+169 T
-175 SSSSTSSSSSS
+175 SS
-186 SNSPFLFDAQNAP
+186 SNSPFLFDAKKAP

-262 PISGTITRAFTYS
+262 PVSGTFTRAFTYS

-310 SSENQ
+310 SS
-315 STSENQSSPSLEIS
+315 SLEIS

-362 QDGKTPITRKDVTS
+362 QDGKTPITRENVTS

>member
-13 ILASLSACDSSD
+13 ILASLSACDSSN
-25 MPVQHSDHY
+25 MSVQHSDQY

-55 AATRANEYEKY
+55 AETRANQYEKY
-66 DPARHPGR
+66 DPTLHPGQ
-74 MGVWGYYY
+74 MGVWGYHY
-82 AVKQLGNTGF
+82 VTKQLGDAGT
-92 SIFTNKLVSYD
+92 SIFNNLLVSYD
-103 SSKNAWGYGEPKKWE
+103 SSQNAWGYSDPKKWE
-118 EFKDARHFDFF
+118 DFTDARHFDFF

-144 STDADSHTDTYTLSV
+144 STDADSNTDTYTLSV
-159 PYAPSGSSSS
+159 PYAPS
-169 SSTSSS
+169 T
-175 SSSSTSSSSSS
+175 SS
-186 SNSPFLFDAQNAP
+186 SNSPFLIDAKNAP

-275 TTTKKW
+275 TNTKKW
-281 TAGKIVWEN
+281 TAGKIIWKD

-315 STSENQSSPSLEIS
+315 SSPSLEIS

-334 PWGDIFYTIPLATFQ
+334 SWGDIFYTIPLATFQ
-349 PTINVTYD
+349 PSINVTYD

-362 QDGKTPITRKDVTS
+362 QDGKTLITRENVTS

>member
-13 ILASLSACDSSD
+13 LLASLSACDSSN

-55 AATRANEYEKY
+55 AETRANEYEKY
-66 DPARHPGR
+66 DPTLHPVQ

-82 AVKQLGNTGF
+82 DIKQPGNAGT
-92 SIFTNKLVSYD
+92 SIFNNQLVSYD
-103 SSKNAWGYGEPKKWE
+103 SSQNAWGYGEPKKWE
-118 EFKDARHFDFF
+118 DFQEARHFDFF
-129 AYMPYQEGTGSSIAI
+129 AYMPYQQETGSSIAI
-144 STDADSHTDTYTLSV
+144 STDADSNTDTYTLSV
-159 PYAPSGSSSS
+159 PYAPS
-169 SSTSSS
+169 T
-175 SSSSTSSSSSS
+175 SS
-186 SNSPFLFDAQNAP
+186 SNSPFLFDAKNAP

-262 PISGTITRAFTYS
+262 PISGTITRAFTYN
-275 TTTKKW
+275 TNTKKW
-281 TAGKIVWEN
+281 TAGKIIWKD

-310 SSENQ
+310 SS
-315 STSENQSSPSLEIS
+315 SLEIS

-362 QDGKTPITRKDVTS
+362 QDGKTPITRENVTS

>member
-13 ILASLSACDSSD
+13 ILASLSACDSSN
-25 MPVQHSDHY
+25 MPVQYSDHY
-34 DEITFTVETQK
+34 DDITFTVETQK
-45 VENQKAKSQN
+45 VEKQKADTQKAKTQN

-66 DPARHPGR
+66 DPALHPGQ

-82 AVKQLGNTGF
+82 VTKQLGNAGTQ
-92 SIFTNKLVSYD
+92 IFNNQQVIYD
-103 SSKNAWGYGEPKKWE
+103 SSQNAWGYGEPKKWE
-118 EFKDARHFDFF
+118 DYKEARHFDFF

-159 PYAPSGSSSS
+159 PYAPSG
-169 SSTSSS
+169 
-175 SSSSTSSSSSS
+175 SS

-226 KFDQTLIGYKLL
+226 KFDQTLIGYRLL

-257 ITGEI
+257 ITGKI
-262 PISGTITRAFTYS
+262 SISGTITRAFTYS

-310 SSENQ
+310 S
-315 STSENQSSPSLEIS
+315 PSLEIS

-349 PTINVTYD
+349 PSINVTYD

-362 QDGKTPITRKDVTS
+362 QDGKTLITRKDVTS

>member
-66 DPARHPGR
+66 DPVRHPVQI
-74 MGVWGYYY
+74 GVWGYYY
-82 AVKQLGNTGF
+82 ATKQLGDTGTP
-92 SIFTNKLVSYD
+92 IFNNQLVSYD
-103 SSKNAWGYGEPKKWE
+103 SSQNAWGYGEPKKWE
-118 EFKDARHFDFF
+118 DYKDARHFDFF

-159 PYAPSGSSSS
+159 PYAPSGSSAS

-175 SSSSTSSSSSS
+175 SATSS
-186 SNSPFLFDAQNAP
+186 SNSPFLFDAKNAP

-275 TTTKKW
+275 TNTKKW
-281 TAGKIVWEN
+281 TAGKIIWKD

-296 TKDAPVS
+296 TKDDPVI
-303 IPYQNTS
+303 IPYQNT
-310 SSENQ
+310 
-315 STSENQSSPSLEIS
+315 SSPSLEIS

-349 PTINVTYD
+349 PSINVTYD
-357 VKMTT
+357 VKMTA
-362 QDGKTPITRKDVTS
+362 QDGTTPITRKDVTS

-381 KDNFSNI
+381 KDNFSSL

-415 AYTGYLL
+415 AYTGHLL